1 MPTIAQEMSALDKRN
16 FAWYGNLTEKEQK
29 DLSMWVVMRWSAC
42 TVSNDHEANE
52 YYLRMINDQVN
63 VNFNELRHYPD
74 MQFRLMQLA
83 GMGTTKKHSWIAPM
97 ARKKKG
103 LAANNKLVAF
113 YETLHPYMNDEELGM
128 VIGMYTKAEI
138 KAELESHGLT
148 AKLIKEMVK

>member
-1 MPTIAQEMSALDKRN
+1 MSALDKRN

-83 GMGTTKKHSWIAPM
+83 GMGTTKKH
-97 ARKKKG
+97 
-103 LAANNKLVAF
+103 